1 MYKNNFK
8 GNRMK
13 SIIKLVVVSIV
24 VLISACASSDNKS
37 AGAAPENNDAKIC
50 KMEKKTGSN
59 VRKKVCRTAEEI
71 EKMRRT
77 AKELAQRDVF
87 KTTGNN

>member
-1 MYKNNFK
+1 M
-8 GNRMK
+8 
-13 SIIKLVVVSIV
+13 VAVSIV
-24 VLISACASSDNKS
+24 VLMSACASSGNKS
-37 AGAAPENNDAKIC
+37 ASTTSGSNDGKIC

-59 VRKKVCRTAEEI
+59 VRKKVCRTPEEI
-71 EKMRRT
+71 EKQRRT